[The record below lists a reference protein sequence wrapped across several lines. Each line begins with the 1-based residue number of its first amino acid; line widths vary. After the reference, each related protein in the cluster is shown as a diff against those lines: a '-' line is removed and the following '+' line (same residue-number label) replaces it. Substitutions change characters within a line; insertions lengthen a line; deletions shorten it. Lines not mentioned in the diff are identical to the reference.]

1 MIHDIII
8 VIGFIIAVIVICKV
22 WNLYTMKQ
30 YNKSK
35 ENRSSITYGFY
46 VNSME
51 KTQIVG
57 IGSDGNGDYD
67 VSKAIKKIELPDDVR
82 IKL

>member
-8 VIGFIIAVIVICKV
+8 VIGFIIAVIVVCKV

-30 YNKSK
+30 YKKSK
-35 ENRSSITYGFY
+35 ENRLSMTYGFY
-46 VNSME
+46 VNSVE
-51 KTQIVG
+51 KPQIVG
-57 IGSDGNGDYD
+57 VGSDGNGDYN
-67 VSKAIKKIELPDDVR
+67 VAKAIKKIELPDNVR